1 MSLTPGGGPPAR
13 RSLGFEQAY
22 QERPPWDIGRPQPE
36 VVRLA
41 DDGEMVGSVLDV
53 GCGTGE
59 NALEL
64 ARRGLDVLGVD
75 AAPTAIRR
83 ARDKAE
89 ARGSQARFEVADA
102 LELSSLGREFD
113 SVLDC
118 GLFHVFDD
126 DDRRRYVASLRD
138 AIRAG
143 AGSLCW
149 CSATSSPPTGA
160 ARDGSPRRSSAT
172 RSGRGGR
179 WSSSGLLGSRRPTLR
194 SPGTRGVAG
203 SAATRREACPSDE
216 TSKSGKAFHTRRPSD
231 RCGRDGVAWPILGD
245 CGSLDPGSNGVGDV
259 PLLRRVS
266 VPALPG
272 P

>member
-1 MSLTPGGGPPAR
+1 MSQTPGGGPPAR

-22 QERPPWDIGRPQPE
+22 QGRPPWDIGRPQPE

-143 AGSLCW
+143 GRFFVLVFSDLEPADWG
-149 CSATSSPPTGA
+149 G
-160 ARDGSPRRSSAT
+160 PRRISAPELRNAFRQGWT
-172 RSGRGGR
+172 MEFLRA
-179 WSSSGLLGSRRPTLR
+179 SRFATTDPE
-194 SPGTRGVAG
+194 VAG
-203 SAATRREACPSDE
+203 HAW
-216 TSKSGKAFHTRRPSD
+216 
-231 RCGRDGVAWPILGD
+231 CGRI
-245 CGSLDPGSNGVGDV
+245 
-259 PLLRRVS
+259 RRD
-266 VPALPG
+266 AA
-272 P
+272 